1 MIVVRQGFSRPLDV
15 RLRVVLAS
23 VRLFRRSGVALS
35 PRDGLFEIF
44 LPSLPTDR
52 AMKGGNA
59 ALRRVSELLL
69 PISPQVRLEEFLQQ
83 IEHVELES
91 VYDLLSFSRRA
102 AIPIQI
108 QRS

>member
-1 MIVVRQGFSRPLDV
+1 
-15 RLRVVLAS
+15 
-23 VRLFRRSGVALS
+23 
-35 PRDGLFEIF
+35 
-44 LPSLPTDR
+44 
-52 AMKGGNA
+52 
-59 ALRRVSELLL
+59 LL